1 MLRVKSVEFNVNSLT
16 MQVPFRGKTIKMRRW
31 RRRRRRKNDKNEEV
45 EEEEEERE
53 RVTRE
58 SLIPYIFLC

>member
-31 RRRRRRKNDKNEEV
+31 RRRRRRRRRRRKNDKNEEV
-45 EEEEEERE
+45 EEEEEEGKQ
-53 RVTRE
+53 
-58 SLIPYIFLC
+58 

>member
-31 RRRRRRKNDKNEEV
+31 RRRRRRRRRNDKNEEV
-45 EEEEEERE
+45 EEEEEEE
-53 RVTRE
+53 GKQ
-58 SLIPYIFLC
+58 

>member
-31 RRRRRRKNDKNEEV
+31 RRRRRRKNDNNEEV
-45 EEEEEERE
+45 EEEEEEE
-53 RVTRE
+53 GE
-58 SLIPYIFLC
+58 KQ

>member
-31 RRRRRRKNDKNEEV
+31 RRRRRRRRRRKIDKNEEV
-45 EEEEEERE
+45 EEEEEEE
-53 RVTRE
+53 E
-58 SLIPYIFLC
+58 GKQ

>member
-31 RRRRRRKNDKNEEV
+31 RRRRRRRRRKNDKNEEV
-45 EEEEEERE
+45 EEEEEEE
-53 RVTRE
+53 GKQ
-58 SLIPYIFLC
+58 

>member
-31 RRRRRRKNDKNEEV
+31 RRRRRRRRRRKNDKNEEV
-45 EEEEEERE
+45 EEEEEEGKQ
-53 RVTRE
+53 
-58 SLIPYIFLC
+58 

>member
-31 RRRRRRKNDKNEEV
+31 RRRRRRRRRRNDKNEEV
-45 EEEEEERE
+45 EEEEEEE
-53 RVTRE
+53 GKQ
-58 SLIPYIFLC
+58 